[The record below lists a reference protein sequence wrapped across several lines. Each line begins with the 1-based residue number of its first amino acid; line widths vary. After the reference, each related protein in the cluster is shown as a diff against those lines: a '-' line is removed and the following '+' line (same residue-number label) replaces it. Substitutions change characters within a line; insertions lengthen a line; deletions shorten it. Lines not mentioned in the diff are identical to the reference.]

1 MAQSGSALRS
11 GRRGPRF
18 ESGHPDLNINVGAWR
33 SPVAR
38 FNGVEEVVG
47 SNPIAPTIP
56 ALVAQQ
62 VEHFLGK
69 EEVTGSSPVE
79 GLKISPKWWDFL
91 FFTPHSSRITY
102 PANNAFPKVPAGGV
116 LHVPP

>member
-18 ESGHPDLNINVGAWR
+18 ESGHPDLNKNVGAWR

-79 GLKISPKWWDFL
+79 GLKSHRYGGIFY
-91 FFTPHSSRITY
+91 FF
-102 PANNAFPKVPAGGV
+102 AK
-116 LHVPP
+116 